1 MTYGREPS
9 NVNREASFVKRI
21 SFRNIG
27 ASRFTLHE
35 QRDPSLAGC

>member
-1 MTYGREPS
+1 MTCGRETL
-9 NVNREASFVKRI
+9 NVKRI

-35 QRDPSLAGC
+35 QRDLSLAGC